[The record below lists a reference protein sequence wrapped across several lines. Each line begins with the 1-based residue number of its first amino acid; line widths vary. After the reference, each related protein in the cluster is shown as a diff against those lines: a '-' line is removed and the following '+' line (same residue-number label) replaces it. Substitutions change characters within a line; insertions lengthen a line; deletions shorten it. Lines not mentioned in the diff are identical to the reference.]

1 MFADAANKRLDW
13 PEAIFDA
20 WESFEHLHGTLENL
34 QDCLQKI
41 ERAQQQV
48 NTRRAKVIVFYIF
61 CFVTSLTRFC
71 QEAQRA
77 AYQTAEVAVEMQAA
91 TVPVAEAVN
100 VQETEPKTNGQ
111 PMEVDKVT
119 REASKK
125 RKHEEDDGTSS
136 KKAKGGTLQ

>member
-1 MFADAANKRLDW
+1 
-13 PEAIFDA
+13 
-20 WESFEHLHGTLENL
+20 
-34 QDCLQKI
+34 
-41 ERAQQQV
+41 
-48 NTRRAKVIVFYIF
+48 
-61 CFVTSLTRFC
+61 
-71 QEAQRA
+71 
-77 AYQTAEVAVEMQAA
+77 MQAA